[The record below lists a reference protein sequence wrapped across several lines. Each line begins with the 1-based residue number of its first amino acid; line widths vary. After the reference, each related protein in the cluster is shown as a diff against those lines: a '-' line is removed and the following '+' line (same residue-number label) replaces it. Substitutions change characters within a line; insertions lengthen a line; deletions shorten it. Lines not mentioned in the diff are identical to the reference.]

1 MDVYEMG
8 GYLPLELGAGT
19 GFFKNIEDT
28 HILELNTGRAA
39 IWCAVMSLDVDKVMV
54 PYFYCP
60 DIIKMLQRSH
70 SHKKI

>member
-8 GYLPLELGAGT
+8 AYLPLELGAGT

-28 HILELNTGRAA
+28 HIFELNTCRED
-39 IWCAVMSLDVDKVMV
+39 IWCDIMSLDVDKVMV

-60 DIIKMLQRSH
+60 DII
-70 SHKKI
+70 